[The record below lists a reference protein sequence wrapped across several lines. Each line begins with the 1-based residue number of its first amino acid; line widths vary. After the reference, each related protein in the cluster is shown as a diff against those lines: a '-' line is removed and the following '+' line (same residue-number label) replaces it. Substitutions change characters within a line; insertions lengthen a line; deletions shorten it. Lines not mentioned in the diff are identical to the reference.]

1 MPQDHQQEVL
11 HLSNRITYILRAGK
25 CHKTISKRSCTYQT
39 GSLTPLGEGN
49 ATRPSARGLAPI
61 KQDHLHTESR
71 EMPQDHQQEVLHLSN
86 RITYSLRGGKCHKT
100 ISKRSCTYQTGS
112 LTY

>member
-39 GSLTPLGEGN
+39 GSLTFLCQGK
-49 ATRPSARGLAPI
+49 ATSPSARGLATN
-61 KQDHLHTESR
+61 KQDHLLSEGR
-71 EMPQDHQQEVLHLSN
+71 EMAQDHQQEVLHLSN
-86 RITYSLRGGKCHKT
+86 RITYSLRAGKCHKT
-100 ISKRSCTYQTGS
+100 ISRRSCTYQTGS